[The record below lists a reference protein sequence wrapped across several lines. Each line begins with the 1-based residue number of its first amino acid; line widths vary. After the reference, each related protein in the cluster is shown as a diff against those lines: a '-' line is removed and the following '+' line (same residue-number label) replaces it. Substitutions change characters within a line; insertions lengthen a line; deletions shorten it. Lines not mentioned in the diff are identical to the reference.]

1 VAIQRSSAAETAALV
16 RELVGADA
24 IKREAAAARLAI
36 LGARAVPCLLESLEG
51 AAAAG
56 QIAILHALEAIGE
69 SRALTRI
76 LPLADSSDVAVAV
89 AAVGAIGA
97 HVNAV
102 NPRSSADALDAL
114 SRVSLDASR
123 PEAVRLAALQAL
135 SAFSPDVLAAMRER
149 LEADRSPRIRSVLGR
164 EPKLGQARDLAA
176 ARLEA
181 AAQGLQEDPDT
192 LRMLIR
198 EAGEDVGLALLHELV
213 LGVRERERATAGSDL
228 ARWRAARTAAHVVLA
243 ERGSR
248 LALFDLRESLDSVTG
263 GALDDLVRAAQLV
276 GDSSCLAPLASA
288 WTRQA
293 DGDRRNRLAAAF
305 DAIRGREKLTRRHA
319 AIRDVLARFPS
330 AAGLVR

>member
-1 VAIQRSSAAETAALV
+1 VAIQRSSAAETAVLV

-36 LGARAVPCLLESLEG
+36 LGARAVPRLLESLEG
-51 AAAAG
+51 ASSAG

-69 SRALTRI
+69 SRTLNRI

-97 HVNAV
+97 HLNAV
-102 NPRSSADALDAL
+102 NQRSSADALDAL

-135 SAFSPDVLAAMRER
+135 SALSPDVLATMHER
-149 LEADRSPRIRSVLGR
+149 LEADRSPRIRRAIGR
-164 EPKLGQARDLAA
+164 EPRFDRARDLAA

-192 LRMLIR
+192 LRMLIH

-213 LGVRERERATAGSDL
+213 LAIRERERTTAGSDV
-228 ARWRAARTAAHVVLA
+228 ARWRAARTTAHVVLA

-248 LALFDLRESLDSVTG
+248 LALFDLRESLDSVSG
-263 GALDDLVRAAQLV
+263 SALDDLVRAAHLV
-276 GDSSCLAPLASA
+276 GDSSCLTPLASA
-288 WTRQA
+288 WTHQA
-293 DGDRRNRLAAAF
+293 DGDRRDRLAAAF
-305 DAIRGREKLTRRHA
+305 DAIRRREKLTRRHG
-319 AIRDVLARFPS
+319 AIRNVLMRFPS
-330 AAGLVR
+330 AAGLVG